1 MRKIAQLNNRKI
13 KFSKGFILVVL
24 SSVVINCIDPLSPE
38 FDFQSDIILINGIIS
53 TSVGSSNVTVEK
65 TLIEFGEYTSKFISG
80 CEVLL
85 VNSKTKEKIIFL
97 EQDNIYMPPIDFK
110 IIPESI
116 WELEVILPNGNIYRS
131 TQEKAPVEVPILKIE
146 ENFNLE
152 MTYDEG
158 FGGYIP
164 GNEITIDFQ
173 DPVEDNNFF
182 LYQYRGY
189 EREVY
194 CKICE
199 YGVLRDQE
207 CFSQINNPLLTKDY
221 YTYLC
226 DIPCW
231 KISYN
236 DEIIVFNDKF
246 TNGKL
251 ISNLVVGKVPY
262 VSKQNILVEVLK
274 LNISED
280 SYNYYKTIKDLVD
293 NNGSLNSPLP
303 TALIG
308 NFSSVLSPE
317 EIVLGRFTAAS
328 AVTKSI
334 FIKRD
339 DRSEKVFG
347 NSREL
352 QPEVLG
358 DPIPNPLTYEFSCD
372 ESRTRT
378 SILNPYLLN
387 YFNISSVLNNDIDE
401 DGVENNFDNCINTS
415 NKDQNDLDFD
425 GIGDACDNDA
435 DGDGYIIFYENK
447 CETSDRDN
455 QSIPEDY
462 DLDLIPDCVDE
473 DDDNDGYIDEWEIYA
488 DSDPLDETSLPR
500 DSDNDYLPD
509 IVERQ
514 RTRTDPNNPDT
525 DGDGYIDGRDRF
537 PRDPN
542 RN

>member
-1 MRKIAQLNNRKI
+1 M
-13 KFSKGFILVVL
+13 
-24 SSVVINCIDPLSPE
+24 
-38 FDFQSDIILINGIIS
+38 
-53 TSVGSSNVTVEK
+53 
-65 TLIEFGEYTSKFISG
+65 
-80 CEVLL
+80 
-85 VNSKTKEKIIFL
+85 
-97 EQDNIYMPPIDFK
+97 EQDNFYLPPNDFK

-173 DPVEDNNFF
+173 DPLEENNFF

-189 EREVY
+189 EKEVY

-236 DEIIVFNDKF
+236 DEIIIFNDKF

-251 ISNLVVGKVPY
+251 VSNLLVGKVPY

-280 SYNYYKTIKDLVD
+280 SYNYFKTIKDLVD

-308 NFSSVLSPE
+308 NFSSVLNPE
-317 EIVLGRFTAAS
+317 EIVLGRFTSAS

-352 QPEVLG
+352 QPELLG
-358 DPIPNPLTYEFSCD
+358 DPIPNPLTVMK
-372 ESRTRT
+372 
-378 SILNPYLLN
+378 P
-387 YFNISSVLNNDIDE
+387 
-401 DGVENNFDNCINTS
+401 G
-415 NKDQNDLDFD
+415 
-425 GIGDACDNDA
+425 G
-435 DGDGYIIFYENK
+435 
-447 CETSDRDN
+447 
-455 QSIPEDY
+455 
-462 DLDLIPDCVDE
+462 
-473 DDDNDGYIDEWEIYA
+473 EIA
-488 DSDPLDETSLPR
+488 LKF
-500 DSDNDYLPD
+500 
-509 IVERQ
+509 
-514 RTRTDPNNPDT
+514 DT
-525 DGDGYIDGRDRF
+525 DDI
-537 PRDPN
+537 
-542 RN
+542 